1 MTIDKEDVSITT
13 MDHWAKETGAEK
25 ISLGRNNS
33 FTQTFER
40 LLPKNPNWSVIEI
53 GACPGGILLD
63 LSLTHGYL
71 PYALDYLPAV
81 QEMKKSFS
89 ENGLENLV
97 VYQEDFLSCD
107 LRVKHNVVMSFGFIE
122 HFNSP
127 SYVLNKHWEFVA
139 DGGYLVLGVPV
150 FGPMQLLL
158 RKLVLK
164 KDKYDWSMNSHNQ
177 DIMGLDPILEIAED
191 FEGIEEVVFGSYT
204 GNMDMWY
211 SPKQPFIRKGSL
223 WVFVLWKLVALIPKL
238 FNWSSRFFSPYCI
251 VVFKKKPSLD

>member
-1 MTIDKEDVSITT
+1 MSMNKEDNAITT
-13 MDHWAKETGAEK
+13 IEHWSGETGVVNK
-25 ISLGRNNS
+25 SLERNKG

-40 LLPKNPNWSVIEI
+40 LLPKNPEWSVLEI

-63 LSLTHGYL
+63 LSLTHGYH
-71 PYALDYLPAV
+71 PHALDYLPAV
-81 QEMKKSFS
+81 QELKKGFS
-89 ENGLENLV
+89 ENGINNLV
-97 VYQEDFLSCD
+97 VYQEDFLNCD
-107 LRVKHNVVMSFGFIE
+107 LKVKHNVVMSFGFIE

-127 SYVLNKHWEFVA
+127 SYVLQKHWDFVE

-164 KDKYDWSMNSHNQ
+164 NDKYEWSMKSHNQ
-177 DIMGLDPILEIAED
+177 DIMGLDPILEISKN

-211 SPKQPFIRKGSL
+211 SPKQPFIRKSSL
-223 WVFVLWKLVALIPKL
+223 WVFALWKLIAFIPKL
-238 FNWSSRFFSPYCI
+238 FNWSSRFFSPYCL
-251 VVFKKKPSLD
+251 VVLRKKVNP